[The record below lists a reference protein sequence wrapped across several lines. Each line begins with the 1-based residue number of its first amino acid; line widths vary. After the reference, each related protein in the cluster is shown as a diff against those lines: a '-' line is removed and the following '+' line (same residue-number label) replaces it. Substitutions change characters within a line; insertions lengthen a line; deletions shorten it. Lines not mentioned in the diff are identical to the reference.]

1 MNAYFLV
8 AAILIFL
15 MGLSHSIMGERFF
28 LVRLFKREPLHHFGD
43 AVFINRTTR
52 IAWHLT
58 TVAWWNAA
66 AILMVFAF
74 RELDNTGFIAAR
86 IISNIFLLSGILS
99 LAGSRGRHLS
109 WVIFFLISLITWL
122 GTY

>member
-1 MNAYFLV
+1 MNTCFFV
-8 AAILIFL
+8 AAILAFL
-15 MGLSHSIMGERFF
+15 MGLGHSIMGERYF

-58 TVAWWNAA
+58 TIAWWNAA
-66 AILMVFAF
+66 AILTVFTF
-74 RELDNTGFIAAR
+74 RELDNTAVIAAR
-86 IISNIFLLSGILS
+86 IISNIFLLSGLLS
-99 LAGSRGRHLS
+99 LVGSRGRHLS
-109 WVIFFLISLITWL
+109 WVIFFAISLIAWL

>member
-1 MNAYFLV
+1 MNTYFF
-8 AAILIFL
+8 AAALLAFL
-15 MGLSHSIMGERFF
+15 MGLSHSFMGERYF

-43 AVFINRTTR
+43 AVFVNRTTR

-58 TVAWWNAA
+58 TIAWWNAA
-66 AILMVFAF
+66 AILMVLAF
-74 RELDNTGFIAAR
+74 RELDNTGLIASR

-109 WVIFFLISLITWL
+109 WVVFFLISLIAWL

>member
-109 WVIFFLISLITWL
+109 WVIFFLISLIAWL

>member
-1 MNAYFLV
+1 MNTYFLI

-15 MGLSHSIMGERFF
+15 MGLSHSVMGERFF

-58 TVAWWNAA
+58 TIAWWNAA
-66 AILMVFAF
+66 AVLIVLSF
-74 RELDNTGFIAAR
+74 RPLDHTEFLVGR

-99 LAGSRGRHLS
+99 LVGSRGRHLS
-109 WVIFFLISLITWL
+109 WVVFFLISLIAWL

>member
-1 MNAYFLV
+1 MNTYFLI

-15 MGLSHSIMGERFF
+15 MGLSHSVMGERFF

-58 TVAWWNAA
+58 TIAWWNAA
-66 AILMVFAF
+66 AVLIVLSF
-74 RELDNTGFIAAR
+74 RPLDHTEFLVGR

-99 LAGSRGRHLS
+99 LVGSRGRHLS
-109 WVIFFLISLITWL
+109 WVVFFLISIISWL

>member
-1 MNAYFLV
+1 MNTYFFV
-8 AAILIFL
+8 AAILAFL
-15 MGLSHSIMGERFF
+15 MGLGHSIMGERYF

-58 TVAWWNAA
+58 TIAWWNAA
-66 AILMVFAF
+66 AILTVFTF
-74 RELDNTGFIAAR
+74 RELDNTTVIAAR
-86 IISNIFLLSGILS
+86 IISNIFLLSGLLS
-99 LAGSRGRHLS
+99 LVGSRGRHLS
-109 WVIFFLISLITWL
+109 WIIFFAISLIAWL

>member
-1 MNAYFLV
+1 MNTYFLI

-43 AVFINRTTR
+43 AVFVNRTTR

-58 TVAWWNAA
+58 TIAWWNAA
-66 AILMVFAF
+66 VILMVFAY
-74 RELDNTGFIAAR
+74 RELDKTTFIAAR

-99 LAGSRGRHLS
+99 LVGSRGRHLS
-109 WVIFFLISLITWL
+109 WVVFFLISLIAWL

>member
-1 MNAYFLV
+1 
-8 AAILIFL
+8 
-15 MGLSHSIMGERFF
+15 MGLSHSFMGERYF

-43 AVFINRTTR
+43 AVFVNRTTR

-58 TVAWWNAA
+58 TIAWWNAA
-66 AILMVFAF
+66 AILMVLAF
-74 RELDNTGFIAAR
+74 RELDNTGLIASR

-109 WVIFFLISLITWL
+109 WVVFFLISLIAWL